1 MPTSTLIHLQLTVI
15 QQSSW
20 AYSRPFQEG
29 ANPGEDSGK
38 GDGGLPSVLSVVS
51 PLFTE
56 GRDGVAACCTGLSCI
71 N

>member
-20 AYSRPFQEG
+20 AYARPFQEG

-38 GDGGLPSVLSVVS
+38 GEGGLLSMLVS

-56 GRDGVAACCTGLSCI
+56 GA
-71 N
+71 

>member
-1 MPTSTLIHLQLTVI
+1 MPTFTLIHLQLTVI

-20 AYSRPFQEG
+20 AYARPFQEG

-38 GDGGLPSVLSVVS
+38 GDGASPSVLAS

-56 GRDGVAACCTGLSCI
+56 GA
-71 N
+71 

>member
-20 AYSRPFQEG
+20 AYTRPFQEG
-29 ANPGEDSGK
+29 AHPGGDSGK
-38 GDGGLPSVLSVVS
+38 DDGGLQGVLVS

-56 GRDGVAACCTGLSCI
+56 GV
-71 N
+71 